1 MSPFLLRATATAFLL
16 VVAGACRAPVQLPP
30 DFVQLEDYDD
40 FTAVTGDDARF
51 CLREFEAA
59 QAAPLDFW
67 AQAVEFDFTQ
77 QRGYQLVGKGDL
89 TNRDGRGGRWIE
101 CLANVAGERVGY
113 LVAVWVDGA
122 AVHVAE
128 FAARE
133 DAFKARVEAVRA
145 ALTTVS
151 W

>member
-1 MSPFLLRATATAFLL
+1 MSPFQLRSTAAACLLL
-16 VVAGACRAPVQLPP
+16 VAGACRVPVQLPP
-30 DFVQLEDYDD
+30 EFVQLEDYDE

-51 CLREFEAA
+51 CLREFEAP
-59 QAAPLDFW
+59 QAAPLEFW

-77 QRGYQLVGKGDL
+77 QRGYQLVGKGAL
-89 TNRDGRGGRWIE
+89 TNRDGRPGHWIE
-101 CLANVAGERVGY
+101 CLANVSGERVGY
-113 LVAVWVDGA
+113 LVAIWVNGA
-122 AVHVAE
+122 AVQVAE

-133 DAFKARVEAVRA
+133 EAFKMRVEAVRA

>member
-1 MSPFLLRATATAFLL
+1 MATIRPCSAAALLLSFVL
-16 VVAGACRAPVQLPP
+16 GACQTPVQLPP
-30 DFVQLEDYDD
+30 DFVQLEGYDE
-40 FTAVTGDDARF
+40 FLAVTGDDARF
-51 CLREFEAA
+51 CIRELEAG

-77 QRGYQLVGKGDL
+77 QRGYQLVGKGAL
-89 TNRDGRGGRWIE
+89 TNRDGRGGHWIE
-101 CLANVAGERVGY
+101 CLANVSGERVGY
-113 LVAVWVDGA
+113 LIAVWVSGA
-122 AVHVAE
+122 TVHVAE

-133 DAFKARVEAVRA
+133 DVFKVRVDAVRA

>member
-1 MSPFLLRATATAFLL
+1 MSPFQSRSTAAACLLL
-16 VVAGACRAPVQLPP
+16 VAGACRVPVQLPP
-30 DFVQLEDYDD
+30 EFVQLEDYDE

-51 CLREFEAA
+51 CLREFEAP
-59 QAAPLDFW
+59 QAAPLEFW

-77 QRGYQLVGKGDL
+77 QRGYQLVGKGAL
-89 TNRDGRGGRWIE
+89 TNREGRGGHWIE
-101 CLANVAGERVGY
+101 CLANVSGERVGY
-113 LVAVWVDGA
+113 LVAVWVNGA
-122 AVHVAE
+122 VVQVAE

-133 DAFKARVEAVRA
+133 EVFKARVDAVRG